1 MESQAEAP
9 DQQSSAGQV
18 YDLIVIGGG
27 AVGENAAD
35 RAVQGGLSVVIV
47 EAELVGGECSYWA
60 CMPSKALL
68 RSAQA
73 LRAAHGVSGAA
84 QAVTGELDVDA
95 VLSRRDSFTSGWKD
109 EGQVSWL
116 EGAGIELLRGHARIT
131 GPRQVSVTSADGGVQ
146 TLTARHAVAI
156 ASGSAAAIPPVTG
169 LHESHPWTSREATSA
184 QQVPGRLAIIGGG
197 VVAVEMATAYAS
209 LGSEVTLLARSG
221 LLGGMEPFAG
231 ELVGESLQAQG
242 VSLRL
247 NTSPVSVARTREG
260 VRLETSA
267 GDALHVDE
275 ALAATGRTP
284 RTGDLGLESIGLES
298 GSWIPTDDTMR
309 VPGFDWLYALG
320 DVTHRALL
328 THQGKYQ
335 ARAAG
340 DVIVARARG
349 AQIDDAPWG
358 AHVATADH
366 AAVPQVTF
374 TDPEVATVGLTAA
387 EAREAGY
394 EIRVVDREL
403 GDVAGAALYADGY
416 SGRARMIVDEQRRV
430 ILGMTFL
437 GPDVA
442 ELLHAAT
449 IAVSAEVPL
458 DRLWHAV
465 PAYPTI
471 SEVWLRLLEAYG
483 RPARTGT

>member
-9 DQQSSAGQV
+9 DQQSPAGQV

-73 LRAAHGVSGAA
+73 LRAARGVSGAA

-116 EGAGIELLRGHARIT
+116 QGAGIELLRGHARIR
-131 GPRQVSVTSADGGVQ
+131 GPREVSVTAADGSV
-146 TLTARHAVAI
+146 TSITARHAVVLAT
-156 ASGSAAAIPPVTG
+156 GSAAAIPEVPG
-169 LHESHPWTSREATSA
+169 LHESHPWTSREGTSA
-184 QQVPGRLAIIGGG
+184 QSVPKSLAIIGGG
-197 VVAVEMATAYAS
+197 VVAAELATAYAG
-209 LGSEVTLLARSG
+209 LGSKVTVLARSG

-231 ELVGESLQAQG
+231 ELVGEALEAQG
-242 VSLRL
+242 VELRL
-247 NTSPVSVARTREG
+247 HTAPERVSRTGEG
-260 VRLETSA
+260 VRLETST
-267 GDALHVDE
+267 GETLVVE
-275 ALAATGRTP
+275 EVLAATGRTP
-284 RTGDLGLESIGLES
+284 RTGDLGLETVDLEP
-298 GSWIPTDDTMR
+298 GSWIETDDTMR
-309 VPGFDWLYALG
+309 VSGFDWLYAVG

-340 DVIVARARG
+340 DVVVARARG
-349 AQIDDAPWG
+349 AKVDDAPWG

-374 TDPEVATVGLTAA
+374 TDPEVASVGLTAA
-387 EAREAGY
+387 AAREAGY
-394 EIRVVDREL
+394 EIRVVDYEL
-403 GDVAGAALYADGY
+403 GDVAGAALHADGY
-416 SGRARMIVDEQRRV
+416 SGKARMVVDEQRRV
-430 ILGMTFL
+430 ILGMTFVA
-437 GPDVA
+437 PDVA

-471 SEVWLRLLEAYG
+471 SEIWLRLLESYG
-483 RPARTGT
+483 RPGS